1 MQRYQIKTLNGKI
14 PVHVMAPEKFGGEYD
29 RRSPLYVGAVW
40 FASALALTTNL
51 SQALFRK
58 ATNGR
63 EATLGRILWDMG
75 RDPDHVSC
83 FLVDRFSRYNHQ
95 SKWGAAGWRSLDLFY
110 NYREKVQPKL
120 NRDFEGWI
128 TRQWI
133 EKCENRQAVTNRMKI
148 VVDLLSQTLASFSRE
163 QEIRLL
169 SIASG
174 SAQAVIA
181 AMKRHPALSV
191 RALLIDFDPSAIEEA
206 KRMAGEAG
214 LGDRFDFIRD
224 TTKVMERAAAAFKPH
239 IIEMV
244 GFLDYRPRNKA
255 IGLIKRIRACLP
267 DGGAFLTCNIRKN
280 REKIFLD
287 WILLWPM
294 IYRSEEEFAELL
306 LGGGFSPDKIQL
318 IYEPFKIHGIAVCRK

>member
-1 MQRYQIKTLNGKI
+1 MQNYQIRILNEEI
-14 PVHVMAPEKFGGEYD
+14 PVHVMAPEKFGGEYE

-58 ATNGR
+58 MTNGDGT
-63 EATLGRILWDMG
+63 TLGRILWDMG
-75 RDPDHVSC
+75 RDPDHVSS
-83 FLVDRFSRYNHQ
+83 FFVDRFSKYNHQ

-110 NYREKVQPKL
+110 NYCEKVRPQL

-128 TRQWI
+128 TRHWI
-133 EKCENRQAVTNRMKI
+133 EKCENRQAVTNRLKI
-148 VVDLLSQTLASFSRE
+148 VVDLLSQTLTSFSSERE
-163 QEIRLL
+163 VRLL

-181 AMKRHPALSV
+181 AMKRCPELTV
-191 RALLIDFDPSAIEEA
+191 RTLLIDSDPSAIEEA

-214 LGDRFDFIRD
+214 LGDRFAFILD
-224 TTKVMERAAAAFKPH
+224 TTKAVERAATTFKPH

-255 IGLIKRIRACLP
+255 IGLIQRIRACLP

-294 IYRSEEEFAELL
+294 IYRTEEEFAELL
-306 LGGGFSPDKIQL
+306 FNGGFSPDKIQL